1 MSPMETEVLATLLG
15 VALAALVA
23 ACGAGFQLVNRR
35 IDRIEDRFDRLEN
48 KFDRLEAKVDDLIM
62 ALARSGV
69 LIDPQTASPGAAP
82 PTSGSTSSPSTRQP
96 SRSPPVEPSG
106 PTAQPA

>member
-1 MSPMETEVLATLLG
+1 MEVEVLATILG

-23 ACGAGFQLVNRR
+23 ACGAGFLSVNKR
-35 IDRIEDRFDRLEN
+35 IDRLEDRFDRLET
-48 KFDRLEAKVDDLIM
+48 KVDYLIM
-62 ALARSGV
+62 ALGRSGV

-82 PTSGSTSSPSTRQP
+82 PTTGSPSPTDRL
-96 SRSPPVEPSG
+96 SRSPPPPEPLG

>member
-1 MSPMETEVLATLLG
+1 METEVLATLLG

-82 PTSGSTSSPSTRQP
+82 PTTGSPSPRDQP
-96 SRSPPVEPSG
+96 SRSPPPESLG